1 MNSRWT
7 LQNKTALVTGGTRG
21 IGKAIAEELLS
32 LGADVFI
39 IGRSEKDMNETI
51 KEFNGK
57 GFVITGKLCDVT
69 NPEQR
74 KGLFKEIEK
83 KWGKLNILINNAGRN
98 NRLKTLDTSEEDLKD
113 LIDINMVSYY
123 EMSKLFHPLLKKSGD
138 GAIVNVSSVA
148 GAISVGT
155 GSSYAMTKG
164 GINQL
169 TKYLAVEWA
178 KDNIRVNAV
187 APWYIMTAL
196 TAPLLNKKEYLDKVL
211 SRTPMNRVGETSE
224 VATAAAFLCMPASSY
239 ITGECIAVDGGF
251 LKFGFSMEG

>member
-1 MNSRWT
+1 MNPHWT

-39 IGRSEKDMNETI
+39 IGRGEKDLNKAVNEL
-51 KEFNGK
+51 NGK
-57 GFVITGKLCDVT
+57 GYKITGKVCDVT
-69 NPEQR
+69 IAEQR
-74 KGLFKEIEK
+74 KALFNDIEK
-83 KWGKLNILINNAGRN
+83 KWGILNILINNAGRN
-98 NRLKTLDTSEEDLKD
+98 NRLKTLDTPEEELKN
-113 LIDINMVSYY
+113 LIELNMVSFC
-123 EMSKLFHPLLKKSGD
+123 EMSKLFHPMLKKSGD
-138 GAIVNVSSVA
+138 GAIVNISSVA
-148 GAISVGT
+148 GAVSVGT

-178 KDNIRVNAV
+178 KDNIRVNAI
-187 APWYIMTAL
+187 APWYIRTAL
-196 TAPLLNKKEYLDKVL
+196 TAPLLNKKEYLDRVL

-251 LKFGFSMEG
+251 LKYGFSMDS

>member
-1 MNSRWT
+1 MNPHWT

-32 LGADVFI
+32 LGAEVFI
-39 IGRSEKDMNETI
+39 IGRGEKDLNETI
-51 KEFNGK
+51 NELKGK
-57 GFVITGKLCDVT
+57 GYNITGKICDVT
-69 NPEQR
+69 NSEQR
-74 KGLFKEIEK
+74 KELFNEIEK

-98 NRLKTLDTSEEDLKD
+98 NRLKTLDTSEEDLKN
-113 LIDINMVSYY
+113 LIDINMISFY
-123 EMSKLFHPLLKKSGD
+123 EMSKLFHSLLKKSGE
-138 GAIVNVSSVA
+138 GAIVNISSVA

-178 KDNIRVNAV
+178 NDNIRVNAI
-187 APWYIMTAL
+187 APWYIRTAL

-211 SRTPMNRVGETSE
+211 SRTPMKRVGETTE
-224 VATAAAFLCMPASSY
+224 VASAAAFLCMPASSY

-251 LKFGFSMEG
+251 LKFGFSM